1 MTKIL
6 SRYREMSVVAKAT
19 IWFVICSTLQ
29 KCISVL
35 TTPIF
40 TRIMSTEQYGQFSVY
55 NSWLQILM
63 IITSLRLSWSVFNK
77 GMSKFR
83 NDRAGYASTMQTLTL
98 FTTGIIFAVYLAFHN
113 FFNRIIE
120 LPTFI
125 MVAIFAELFLTPA
138 IDFWTVKKRYEY
150 EYKAVV
156 ARTLFMS
163 VLNAGIGIVA
173 VLMSE
178 EKGFAR
184 ILSCVAV
191 NVCFGTVIFVS
202 NRKAANTWFKWEYAK
217 YALAFNLPLILHYL
231 SQYVMDQF
239 DRIMIQKLV
248 GLTAAGIYSVA
259 YNAGMLLKIVT
270 QSANNALIPW
280 EYERLEKKQ
289 MKEFDNVL
297 FVVFIAVACIAMF
310 FICFAP
316 EMMRIL
322 AGEKYY
328 EAVYAIPPVVIGLFF
343 LFMYT
348 TFANVEFFY
357 EQNRFTMYI
366 SMIGAVSNI
375 IMNYFGIKMF
385 GYIAA
390 AYTTLI
396 CYIIFAFSHYV
407 YMTYSVKKALQ
418 IDKVF
423 KTNRLLILSAV
434 VLFGGIAVAYL
445 YKYTILRYCVCGII
459 IAVAYIKRNVF
470 LDMLEVLKRKKT

>member
-1 MTKIL
+1 MNIILLSGGSGKRLWPLSNDVRSKQFIKLFKDGENYESMVQRVYRQITTVDPNAKITIATSKSQASAIKNQL
-6 SRYREMSVVAKAT
+6 GEKASICVEPCRRDTFPAIALAATYLHDELGVETDEAVVVCPVDPYVDNTYYEGVK
-19 IWFVICSTLQ
+19 TLQ
-29 KCISVL
+29 EL
-35 TTPIF
+35 A
-40 TRIMSTEQYGQFSVY
+40 EQGGA
-55 NSWLQILM
+55 N
-63 IITSLRLSWSVFNK
+63 
-77 GMSKFR
+77 
-83 NDRAGYASTMQTLTL
+83 LTL
-98 FTTGIIFAVYLAFHN
+98 MGIEPTVPSEKYGYIIPESGESVSKVKEFKEKPDKETAKKYLAQ
-113 FFNRIIE
+113 
-120 LPTFI
+120 
-125 MVAIFAELFLTPA
+125 
-138 IDFWTVKKRYEY
+138 
-150 EYKAVV
+150 KA
-156 ARTLFMS
+156 LW
-163 VLNAGIGIVA
+163 NAGI
-173 VLMSE
+173 
-178 EKGFAR
+178 FA
-184 ILSCVAV
+184 
-191 NVCFGTVIFVS
+191 
-202 NRKAANTWFKWEYAK
+202 FK
-217 YALAFNLPLILHYL
+217 LR
-231 SQYVMDQF
+231 YVMDQF

-366 SMIGAVSNI
+366 SMIGAVANI

-434 VLFGGIAVAYL
+434 VIFGGIAVAYL

-459 IAVAYIKRNVF
+459 VAVAYIKRNVF